1 MVLKALFVEL
11 DELLWNISTMS
22 RFYMEQ
28 IHERLK
34 TELAARKITAAAAAR
49 AAGLPDSQGLRD
61 TLNGRKRVTADLL
74 ALLIPLGVDA
84 LYVLTG
90 QRSPSMPATDPA
102 EQVLLDSYRRCGAQA
117 KQNLIQTA
125 ALLSAGL
132 GSSAMA
138 TPAPS
143 SKPRTRS
150 AAGGRG
156 SIRIDGTVHGHVVQ
170 GDVVQHGPV
179 SAAPSHIHRSDV

>member
-1 MVLKALFVEL
+1 MTIGQRLRE
-11 DELLWNISTMS
+11 E
-22 RFYMEQ
+22 R
-28 IHERLK
+28 ERLGMSQPNFAAIAGTTKQTLFSWETGK
-34 TELAARKITAAAAAR
+34 TAPDGFQMAALAA
-49 AAGLPDSQGLRD
+49 Q
-61 TLNGRKRVTADLL
+61 
-74 ALLIPLGVDA
+74 GVDV
-84 LYVLTG
+84 LYILTG
-90 QRSPSMPATDPA
+90 ERNPAMPATDPA

-143 SKPRTRS
+143 SKSRTRS

-179 SAAPSHIHRSDV
+179 SMAQAKT

>member
-1 MVLKALFVEL
+1 MHTGERIKE
-11 DELLWNISTMS
+11 E
-22 RFYMEQ
+22 R
-28 IHERLK
+28 ERLGLSQADFAALADSTRK
-34 TELAARKITAAAAAR
+34 TLFNWESGAATPNATVLAAWATH
-49 AAGLPDSQGLRD
+49 GLD
-61 TLNGRKRVTADLL
+61 V
-74 ALLIPLGVDA
+74 
-84 LYVLTG
+84 LYVVTG

-132 GSSAMA
+132 GSSAIA

-143 SKPRTRS
+143 SKPRPRS

-156 SIRIDGTVHGHVVQ
+156 NIRIDGTVHGHVVQ

-179 SAAPSHIHRSDV
+179 SMAQAKT

>member
-1 MVLKALFVEL
+1 MNFSSLF
-11 DELLWNISTMS
+11 
-22 RFYMEQ
+22 
-28 IHERLK
+28 ERLRD
-34 TELAARKITAAAAAR
+34 ARKQLGKNQDEMAASCGVSREMWGKYERGVAVPGGEVLAKIALE
-49 AAGLPDSQGLRD
+49 G
-61 TLNGRKRVTADLL
+61 AD
-74 ALLIPLGVDA
+74 V
-84 LYVLTG
+84 LYILTG
-90 QRSPSMPATDPA
+90 QRNPAMPAIDPA
-102 EQVLLDSYRRCGAQA
+102 EQVLLDSYRRCGPEA

-179 SAAPSHIHRSDV
+179 SMAHR

>member
-1 MVLKALFVEL
+1 MNTFERLREERERLGLSQEKFGALGGVLKRA
-11 DELLWNISTMS
+11 
-22 RFYMEQ
+22 Q
-28 IHERLK
+28 INYEKGERHPDSAY
-34 TELAARKITAAAAAR
+34 LAAIAAA
-49 AAGLPDSQGLRD
+49 G
-61 TLNGRKRVTADLL
+61 AD
-74 ALLIPLGVDA
+74 V
-84 LYVLTG
+84 LYILTG
-90 QRSPSMPATDPA
+90 SRSHPIPAVTATDPA

-179 SAAPSHIHRSDV
+179 SAAPSHIHRSDA